1 MKKLIILI
9 LGTTIILSCTRDD
22 DSKNNYTMV
31 GKWKHLK
38 SESYTTKDNKTTTF
52 ANSECSQKS
61 VHEFK
66 ADNKAISIIYESVN
80 GVCTQTDI
88 DERTYA
94 FNKENM
100 TFTQDGYT
108 DYPYYIIKLNNS
120 EMVFEYRLDDLDSD
134 GKNDI
139 IRYYFVKL

>member
-1 MKKLIILI
+1 MAFVL
-9 LGTTIILSCTRDD
+9 
-22 DSKNNYTMV
+22 
-31 GKWKHLK
+31 
-38 SESYTTKDNKTTTF
+38 
-52 ANSECSQKS
+52 
-61 VHEFK
+61 
-66 ADNKAISIIYESVN
+66 
-80 GVCTQTDI
+80 

>member
-1 MKKLIILI
+1 
-9 LGTTIILSCTRDD
+9 
-22 DSKNNYTMV
+22 
-31 GKWKHLK
+31 
-38 SESYTTKDNKTTTF
+38 
-52 ANSECSQKS
+52 
-61 VHEFK
+61 
-66 ADNKAISIIYESVN
+66 
-80 GVCTQTDI
+80 
-88 DERTYA
+88 
-94 FNKENM
+94 M